1 MSVSTGTIDDG
12 RATFLDFCVKVRNND
27 PSILP
32 EFGKPFSIRPIR
44 ERESI
49 ELSDALLE
57 NTNVTYLELEPER
70 YTKISEE
77 AMAKYVRT
85 SKHLQRICW
94 NDYSWMVGD
103 RDLLHREEILCCIL
117 LAIQESTSLKEL
129 DIKLPLSGGPSDL
142 AFESMLT
149 HTQSLRSLTLRC
161 YGHQEDIAVAAA
173 LSGLKKNTTLRE
185 LTLDRKPGATIVST
199 ILTSLRDH
207 PLLRRLCLHGY
218 LVDLTGL
225 EAVLL
230 SDDSKITELEI
241 HDEEE
246 RGPVTPFG
254 LTNVLRALGR
264 HPALTKLRLKDI
276 LLGRDEAR
284 LLRMILCN
292 NPSLESLDLVRNNL
306 GSAGLSEIAPALCRN
321 KSIKVLDISANMLG
335 DMESVRLL
343 RDMLRLNKN
352 MTTLNLTGNEF
363 GRSIECIADGLG
375 SNSTL
380 NGDRPFILCLG
391 RRRCFHSGANSR
403 LSEHNATE
411 AECPVQF
418 HYIYGRWRAFRND
431 GTEQPPHHGSRPP
444 TQRHWE
450 RGGKSRS

>member
-1 MSVSTGTIDDG
+1 
-12 RATFLDFCVKVRNND
+12 
-27 PSILP
+27 
-32 EFGKPFSIRPIR
+32 
-44 ERESI
+44 
-49 ELSDALLE
+49 
-57 NTNVTYLELEPER
+57 
-70 YTKISEE
+70 
-77 AMAKYVRT
+77 
-85 SKHLQRICW
+85 
-94 NDYSWMVGD
+94 MVGD

-218 LVDLTGL
+218 VVDLTGL

-380 NGDRPFILCLG
+380 TEIDLSFCVLGDDDVSILAQTL
-391 RRRCFHSGANSR
+391 
-403 LSEHNATE
+403 
-411 AECPVQF
+411 
-418 HYIYGRWRAFRND
+418 
-431 GTEQPPHHGSRPP
+431 GSRN
-444 TQRHWE
+444 TTLQKLSVQYNSITSTGVGVLFETMGQNSHHITDLDLQRNVIGNE
-450 RGGKSRS
+450 GQVS